1 MSDIKSNTEANSFS
15 WLTPQ
20 PVFFLQHYHR
30 SSAAV
35 ASKSIELFKLVLIRL
50 TFTFLAVFSSVARCA
65 NTSVP
70 FVGVFKIA
78 LSVVKTRMGVADILS
93 EKNISKLYSLS
104 SH

>member
-1 MSDIKSNTEANSFS
+1 MYVIC
-15 WLTPQ
+15 
-20 PVFFLQHYHR
+20 
-30 SSAAV
+30 
-35 ASKSIELFKLVLIRL
+35 KLVLTRL

-104 SH
+104 